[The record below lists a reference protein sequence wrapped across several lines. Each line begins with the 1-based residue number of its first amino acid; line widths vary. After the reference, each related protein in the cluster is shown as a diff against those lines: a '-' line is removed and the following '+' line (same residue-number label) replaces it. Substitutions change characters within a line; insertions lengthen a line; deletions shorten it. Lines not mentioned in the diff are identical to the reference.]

1 MGVFFGTDGIRGVV
15 NEDLNFD
22 IAYRCGHALA
32 SEGKRLKIIIGR
44 DTRVSGSYLTL
55 AFAVGAM
62 NAGADVV
69 DVGVIPTAGIS
80 YLITQEKA
88 DYGVIVSASHNPA
101 EYNGI
106 KIFDKSGYKLG
117 DKREDLLERKFMKS
131 YVVDAKDIGVYTQDY
146 TMIKKYEKFLI
157 DSCEGVSL
165 EDLTIVLDGSNGA
178 ASRVA
183 PQVFRALGAKVIATN
198 CREDGEHINENCG
211 SLYPEGL
218 CKKVL
223 KYKAD
228 AGFAFDGDS
237 DRLIAVDEKGCI
249 QDGDK
254 VVFVLANDLKEK
266 GLLKGNAVVGTSNT
280 NMGIK
285 DALEKNGIE
294 LIRVDIG
301 DKYVIAKLIEK
312 NLSLGGEQSGHII
325 CKNIGNTG
333 DGILSA
339 IQVAKILAEKKQTFS
354 SLAEVDL
361 YPQCMKNVVV
371 NDKLRIVNNEELQDE
386 ANRQER
392 LLGEGARVIVRA
404 SGTEP
409 KIRIIVESKNAEKGE
424 SAANYLVDLVKK
436 IDSEV

>member
-1 MGVFFGTDGIRGVV
+1 MGIFFGTDGIRGVV

-22 IAYRCGHALA
+22 IAYRCGNALA
-32 SEGKRLKIIIGR
+32 SESKKMKIIIGR
-44 DTRVSGSYLTL
+44 DSRVSGSYLTL

-62 NAGADVV
+62 NAGADVI
-69 DVGVIPTAGIS
+69 DIGVIPTAGIS

-88 DYGVIVSASHNPA
+88 DYGVIISASHNPA

-117 DKREDLLERKFMKS
+117 DKREDALERKFMHAT
-131 YVVDAKDIGVYTQDY
+131 VVDAKDIGVYTQDFS
-146 TMIKKYEKFLI
+146 MVKKYERFLI
-157 DSCEGVSL
+157 DSCNTPLDG
-165 EDLTIVLDGSNGA
+165 LTIVLDGSNGA

-183 PQVFRALGAKVIATN
+183 PSVFRELGAKVIATN
-198 CREDGEHINENCG
+198 CREDGEHINDNCG

-218 CKKVL
+218 AKKVL

-237 DRLIAVDEKGCI
+237 DRLIAVDETGAI

-254 VVFVLANDLKEK
+254 VVFMLAKDLKAK
-266 GLLKGNAVVGTSNT
+266 GLLRGNAVVGTSNT

-285 DALEKNGIE
+285 EELEKDGIE

-339 IQVAKILAEKKQTFS
+339 IQVAKILAETKRPFS
-354 SLAEVDL
+354 VLAKVDL
-361 YPQCMKNVVV
+361 YPQSTRNVIVR
-371 NDKLRIVNNEELQDE
+371 DKLKVINNEELKNVIY
-386 ANRQER
+386 AQEQ
-392 LLGEGARVIVRA
+392 LLGDGARVMVRA

-409 KIRIIVESKNAEKGE
+409 KIRIIVESKESESGKASAELLAE
-424 SAANYLVDLVKK
+424 LVQK
-436 IDSEV
+436 IDNEI

>member
-1 MGVFFGTDGIRGVV
+1 MGIFFGTDGIRGVV

-22 IAYRCGHALA
+22 IAYRCGNALA
-32 SEGKRLKIIIGR
+32 SEGKKIKIIIGR
-44 DTRVSGSYLTL
+44 DTRTSGSYLTL

-69 DVGVIPTAGIS
+69 DIGVIPTAGIS

-88 DYGVIVSASHNPA
+88 DYGVIISASHNPA

-106 KIFDKSGYKLG
+106 KIFDKSGFKLG
-117 DKREDLLERKFMKS
+117 DKREEALERKFMHS
-131 YVVDAKDIGVYTQDY
+131 NVVDAKDIGVYTQDF
-146 TMIKKYEKFLI
+146 TMVKKYENYLI
-157 DSCEGVSL
+157 ESCDISL
-165 EDLTIVLDGSNGA
+165 DGLTIVLDGSNGA
-178 ASRVA
+178 ASKVA
-183 PQVFRALGAKVIATN
+183 PSVFRALGAKVIATN
-198 CREDGEHINENCG
+198 CHDDGAHINENCG
-211 SLYPEGL
+211 SLHPEGL
-218 CKKVL
+218 AKKVL

-237 DRLIAVDEKGCI
+237 DRLIAVDEKGNI

-254 VVFVLANDLKEK
+254 VVFVLAKDLKEK

-285 DALEKNGIE
+285 EELEKNGIE

-301 DKYVIAKLIEK
+301 DKYVIAKLVEK

-339 IQVAKILAEKKQTFS
+339 IQVSKILAETKKTFS

-361 YPQCMKNVVV
+361 YPQSMKNVVV
-371 NDKLRIVNNEELQDE
+371 SDKLKVINNEELKNE
-386 ANRQER
+386 AYAQEQ
-392 LLGEGARVIVRA
+392 LLGMGARVMVRA

-409 KIRIIVESKNAEKGE
+409 KIRIIVESKNAEAGE
-424 SAANYLVDLVKK
+424 KSAELLAELVEK
-436 IDSEV
+436 IDGEI

>member
-1 MGVFFGTDGIRGVV
+1 MGIFFGTDGIRGVV

-22 IAYRCGHALA
+22 IAYRCGNALA
-32 SEGKRLKIIIGR
+32 SEGKKVKIIIGR

-62 NAGADVV
+62 NGGADVV
-69 DVGVIPTAGIS
+69 DIGVIPTAGIS

-88 DYGVIVSASHNPA
+88 DYGVIISASHNPA
-101 EYNGI
+101 DYNGI

-117 DKREDLLERKFMKS
+117 DKREEALERKFMHS
-131 YVVDAKDIGVYTQDY
+131 NVVDAKDIGVYTQDFS
-146 TMIKKYEKFLI
+146 MVKKYEQFLI
-157 DSCEGVSL
+157 DSCNISL
-165 EDLTIVLDGSNGA
+165 DGLTIVLDGSNGA

-183 PQVFRALGAKVIATN
+183 PVVFRALGAKVIATN
-198 CREDGEHINENCG
+198 CREDGAHINDNCG
-211 SLYPEGL
+211 SLYPENL
-218 CKKVL
+218 AKKVL

-237 DRLIAVDEKGCI
+237 DRLIAVDETGAI

-254 VVFVLANDLKEK
+254 VVFVLAKDLKAK
-266 GLLKGNAVVGTSNT
+266 GLLRGNAVVGTSNT

-285 DALEKNGIE
+285 EALEKDGIE
-294 LIRVDIG
+294 LLRVDIG

-325 CKNIGNTG
+325 CKNIAGTG

-339 IQVAKILAEKKQTFS
+339 IQVAKILAESKKKFS
-354 SLAEVDL
+354 ELAKVDL
-361 YPQCMKNVVV
+361 YPQSMKNVIVS
-371 NDKLRIVNNEELQDE
+371 DKLKVVNNESLKNE
-386 ANRQER
+386 AYAQEK
-392 LLGEGARVIVRA
+392 LLGDGARVMVRA

-409 KIRIIVESKNAEKGE
+409 KIRIIVESKNAEAGKK
-424 SAANYLVDLVKK
+424 SAEVLAELVEK
-436 IDSEV
+436 IDNEI